1 MRSLNVGFVVRGG
14 VLALLTVLLVGGI
27 GLAFIISR
35 TPVGQAPAPTP
46 APPTILAP
54 RGSLPTGPVGLE
66 ALVKYQG
73 ASLGLAGSGFLL
85 SLASGD
91 VVGVMA
97 AHSIG
102 LGDVARLPERVTLRV
117 AGRTADGWAVDF
129 DTLWGTPGRAGGTLA
144 MDYVLLRP
152 PRAVDPALA
161 LTPDPRGAP
170 QPGERVA
177 LFSGLGDGA
186 GGRRVLTGTVQ
197 SVGASGAWMLMDD
210 TFNPAMMSGSPV
222 LSQHTGQVVG
232 MALAAAPRRFR
243 LLIGMNPIGHV
254 VRQAEAAD
262 AFPTLIEYRR
272 PDEGSDRP

>member
-1 MRSLNVGFVVRGG
+1 MRALNVKFVVRGG
-14 VLALLTVLLVGGI
+14 LLALLTVLLVGGA

-35 TPVGQAPAPTP
+35 TPVGQPPEPTP
-46 APPTILAP
+46 LPPTILAP
-54 RGSLPTGPVGLE
+54 QGPLPTGPAGLE
-66 ALVKYQG
+66 ALVKYEG
-73 ASLGLAGSGFLL
+73 TSPGLAGSGFLL
-85 SLASGD
+85 ALASGD

-97 AHSIG
+97 AHSIA

-117 AGRTADGWAVDF
+117 AGQADGDYTVDF
-129 DTLWGTPGRAGGTLA
+129 DTLWGAPGRSGGTLA

-152 PRAVDPALA
+152 PGEVDPALL

-186 GGRRVLTGTVQ
+186 GGRRVLEGTVQ
-197 SVGASGAWMLMDD
+197 SAGESGAWMLMDD
-210 TFNPAMMSGSPV
+210 RFNPAMMSGSPV

-243 LLIGMNPIGHV
+243 LLIGMNPIAHV
-254 VRQAEAAD
+254 VRQAETAD
-262 AFPTLIEYRR
+262 EFPTLIEYRLL
-272 PDEGSDRP
+272 D